1 MLVFGSGNSLLTLKK
16 CLTVFI
22 ELECCDQTVAGVDWE
37 LSLLS
42 VGLFLYDFLNV
53 NASAAAVRSLD
64 LTITTFEGA
73 SHDLDL
79 VTLANWDSTNL
90 IFGFKFFRQM
100 A

>member
-1 MLVFGSGNSLLTLKK
+1 MLVLAGSGTLLL
-16 CLTVFI
+16 LEDGLAVLV
-22 ELECCDQTVAGVDWE
+22 ELEGGDRAVAGVDGD
-37 LSLLS
+37 LSLLT
-42 VGLFLYDFLNV
+42 VGLLLYDFLNV
-53 NASAAAVRSLD
+53 NASAAAVHSLD